1 MHIVTTGPARTMRP
15 TEVVASL
22 TGNEAWLLGHLT
34 SADVDIVVLGRKAGR
49 ERAAPETCPHAPYS
63 REASLWH
70 FGREAV

>member
-1 MHIVTTGPARTMRP
+1 MQNATTGPARTMRP
-15 TEVVASL
+15 TEVRGSM

-34 SADVDIVVLGRKAGR
+34 SADVDIIALGRKAGR
-49 ERAAPETCPHAPYS
+49 ECAAPETCPHAPYS